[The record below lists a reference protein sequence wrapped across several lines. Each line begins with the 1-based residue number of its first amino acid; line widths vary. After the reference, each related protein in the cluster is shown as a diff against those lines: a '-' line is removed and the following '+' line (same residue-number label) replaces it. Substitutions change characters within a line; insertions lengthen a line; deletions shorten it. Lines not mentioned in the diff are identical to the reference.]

1 MSLWRKAI
9 KSRILSRTVP
19 FLPIL
24 WILAALALD
33 IFCTRKAV
41 EVWPPLNRR
50 VLAFSDQPDGGR
62 STSRALPTPTKL
74 LLNMRLDSG
83 VTWPIAGAIFFLDR
97 KGIDLSGPGEV
108 RLEIAHT
115 DLSLMTLCL
124 VEDLPGFTRD
134 DQWQTAR
141 YECMD
146 QELVP
151 GTPSY
156 RIPLDKFTTPSW
168 WYTTAGI
175 RPSTIGPER
184 RERVVRLVLQTGP
197 GTPLRKDID
206 LRVVRISIA
215 PSNTPLRLLVW
226 GIALALALVHLA
238 LLRLKQ
244 AKRTTDSVKLPAPSA
259 EPYFQPVEAVSY
271 ADREREA
278 VVQCIGND
286 YADPELSL
294 EKIMRATGVPADRVT
309 QHVKMASGL
318 LFKAYLNKVRGE
330 AARKLLLETDL
341 PIAEVSQRVGYSN
354 TPHFN
359 RVFKELFDTTPT
371 ALRGGPQTESDSSP
385 KSDE

>member
-1 MSLWRKAI
+1 VGL
-9 KSRILSRTVP
+9 
-19 FLPIL
+19 
-24 WILAALALD
+24 
-33 IFCTRKAV
+33 V
-41 EVWPPLNRR
+41 EPSGPGV
-50 VLAFSDQPDGGR
+50 
-62 STSRALPTPTKL
+62 
-74 LLNMRLDSG
+74 RLDTG
-83 VTWPIAGAIFFLDR
+83 VNWPVAGVIFFLDR
-97 KGIDLSGPGEV
+97 KGVDVSGAGDLK
-108 RLEIAHT
+108 LDIAHT
-115 DLSLMTLCL
+115 DLASVTICL

-156 RIPLDKFTTPSW
+156 RIPLEKFISPSW
-168 WYTTAGI
+168 WYSTAGI
-175 RPSTIGPER
+175 RPSTLGPER
-184 RERVVRLVLQTGP
+184 RERVVRLVIQTGP
-197 GTPLRKDID
+197 GTPLRTDID
-206 LRVVRISIA
+206 LRIASISIV
-215 PSNTPLRLLVW
+215 PSNTSLRILIW
-226 GIALALALVHLA
+226 GLALALALVHLA
-238 LLRLKQ
+238 LVQLKNRKPK
-244 AKRTTDSVKLPAPSA
+244 ATDSVKLPQPSA
-259 EPYFQPVEAVSY
+259 DPYFQPVEAVSY

-294 EKIMRATGVPADRVT
+294 EKIARATGVPADRVT

-371 ALRGGPQTESDSSP
+371 ALRGGPQSETDSVKP
-385 KSDE
+385 EE